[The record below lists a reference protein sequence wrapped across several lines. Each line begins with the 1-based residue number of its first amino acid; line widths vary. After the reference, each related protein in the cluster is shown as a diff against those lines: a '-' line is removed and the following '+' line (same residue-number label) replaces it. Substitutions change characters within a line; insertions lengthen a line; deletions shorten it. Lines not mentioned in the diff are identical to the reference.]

1 MRGSAPPVLAP
12 SPRLC
17 RGSAV
22 TVGLLPTMA
31 PRQSR
36 GLMDRSAW
44 VEDSLGTGRYNTAP
58 MTPTDTSQGA
68 EVRTDIVMP
77 LLDLLQ
83 RSLGE
88 SFRPAQLPNI
98 LIRDVCHDSRSVGS
112 GALFVAVAG
121 TLTDGAGF
129 VTDAVRRGAVA
140 IVSNRDISVPGDTVL
155 VTVDDARAA
164 VSRLAACFFGL
175 DRIQADGGL
184 RAIGITGTN
193 GKSTVGYMIRAILQA
208 ARSPTALWG
217 TIEYD
222 LLKRRIHGNLTTP
235 DPIDLV
241 RQMVEARA
249 AGAQCAVMEV
259 SSHSLDQRRT
269 AGIRFSAAVFTN
281 LTQDHLDYHGT
292 IEAYLR
298 AKNRLFRSLG
308 TEAVAVVNAD
318 DPASAGILDG
328 CKAPVSRFGL
338 GDDADVRA
346 VVLSETAAGG
356 RFMIQYRGERVE
368 ARTPLVGRHNISNA
382 LAAAAAALAL
392 GVDLE
397 TIRQGLSVLHCVP
410 GRLQRL
416 DTGQRG
422 FEVFVDYAHTDDALR
437 NVLGALRPL
446 TPGRLWCV
454 FGCGGDRDRAK
465 RPLMARAVAEGA
477 DAFVITSDNPRTE
490 DPLAIMDEIRQ
501 GLSAR
506 DAERAQTE
514 PDRAKAIAWAIEHL
528 APGDTLLI
536 AGKGHEDY
544 QILGEHKQHFDDVET
559 ATEAIARS

>member
-1 MRGSAPPVLAP
+1 M
-12 SPRLC
+12 
-17 RGSAV
+17 
-22 TVGLLPTMA
+22 
-31 PRQSR
+31 
-36 GLMDRSAW
+36 
-44 VEDSLGTGRYNTAP
+44 
-58 MTPTDTSQGA
+58 
-68 EVRTDIVMP
+68 
-77 LLDLLQ
+77 
-83 RSLGE
+83 
-88 SFRPAQLPNI
+88 PAQLQNV
-98 LIRDVCHDSRSVGS
+98 LIRDVCHDSRLVGP
-112 GALFVAVAG
+112 GALFVAVPG

-129 VTDAVRRGAVA
+129 VTDAVCRGAVA
-140 IVSNRDISVPGDTVL
+140 VVSERDIPSCGDTVL
-155 VTVDDARAA
+155 VVVDDAREA

-175 DRIQADGGL
+175 DRIQAAGKL

-208 ARSPTALWG
+208 AQLPTALWG

-222 LLKRRIHGNLTTP
+222 LLSRRIRGNLTTP

-241 RQMVEARA
+241 RQMVEAKS

-269 AGIRFSAAVFTN
+269 AGIRFSVAVFTN

-292 IEAYLR
+292 IGAYLL

-308 TEAVAVVNAD
+308 AQAIAVVNAD
-318 DPASAGILDG
+318 DPASAGILKG
-328 CKAPVSRFGL
+328 CEAPVLRFGL

-356 RFMIQYRGERVE
+356 RFLIHYRGEQVE

-382 LAAAAAALAL
+382 LAAAAASLAM

-397 TIRQGLSVLHCVP
+397 TIRQGLSALRCVP
-410 GRLQRL
+410 GRLQRV
-416 DTGQRG
+416 DTGQSG

-446 TPGRLWCV
+446 TSGRLWCV

-465 RPLMARAVAEGA
+465 RPLMARAVADGA

-490 DPLAIMDEIRQ
+490 DPLTIIDEIRQ

-506 DAERAQTE
+506 DADRGQTE
-514 PDRAKAIAWAIEHL
+514 PDRAKAIAWAIDHL

-559 ATEAIARS
+559 AAEAIARS